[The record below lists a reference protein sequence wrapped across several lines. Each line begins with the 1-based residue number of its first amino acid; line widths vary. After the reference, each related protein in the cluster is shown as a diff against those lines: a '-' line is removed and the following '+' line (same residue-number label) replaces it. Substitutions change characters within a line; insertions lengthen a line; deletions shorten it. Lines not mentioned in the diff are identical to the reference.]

1 MSIKHSELKSN
12 LEKGSFILPSILEGK
27 VDVSTSLGTFKVTD
41 EDGNALQSP
50 SGLVPYYITVTPD
63 DSVEKDTFTAINFGV
78 STTEAGAISQSFL
91 PSPFTIV
98 GPSGKF
104 SKLADYGG
112 ENATTDSFVTCQVL
126 TNAFTVAGTLHFK
139 LYYF

>member
-1 MSIKHSELKSN
+1 MSIQHSELKSN
-12 LEKGSFILPSILEGK
+12 LEKRSFILPNVLEGK

-41 EDGNALQSP
+41 KDGNTLRAP
-50 SGLVPYYITVTPD
+50 SGVVTYYITVTPD
-63 DSVEKDTFTAINFGV
+63 DIIEKDTFTAINFGV
-78 STTEAGAISQSFL
+78 SATEGGAISQSFL

-98 GPSGKF
+98 GPAGKF

-112 ENATTDSFVTCQVL
+112 ESATSDSFVTCEVL